1 MCSSDLK
8 FFLTKGTET
17 GIKVGDK
24 VNEGDV
30 LCYVEAMKTYNG
42 IMSPQAGTVAE
53 ICFNS
58 GDKVYEDDV
67 LIKLS

>member
-1 MCSSDLK
+1 M
-8 FFLTKGTET
+8 
-17 GIKVGDK
+17 GDK